1 MVAITSEGGNRMK
14 TTLLAFSLIAA
25 GCVPLVAHSRN
36 SRYVLRLLFA
46 DEPAPKYKDQL
57 MLFGQFVGDWE
68 FDGGARTP
76 DGTRSTDKGEIHFAW
91 VLQGRAI
98 QDLWIEREV
107 SDNRPGVYGSTMR
120 FYDPSI
126 DAWRITWMEP
136 GYGVVTSLIGQKV
149 GEEIVLE
156 GKNSEGKTI
165 HWIFSQIKP
174 NSFHWRGGKFMGG
187 TWKIYEELDARRMKR
202 KSLSLSLKITPR
214 ILPVIGRN
222 LSVTLKLN

>member
-1 MVAITSEGGNRMK
+1 MK
-14 TTLLAFSLIAA
+14 TTLISLFLIAA
-25 GCVPLVAHSRN
+25 CCMPLVAQSPK
-36 SRYVLRLLFA
+36 SKDILRSLFA

-68 FDGGARTP
+68 FEGGAVTP

-136 GYGVVTSLIGQKV
+136 GYGVVTSLIGRKV

-156 GKNSEGKTI
+156 GKTGEGQTI
-165 HWIFSQIKP
+165 HWIFSEIKP
-174 NSFHWRGGKFMGG
+174 NSFHWRGEKLVGD
-187 TWKIYEELDARRMKR
+187 TWQVYEELSARRK
-202 KSLSLSLKITPR
+202 K
-214 ILPVIGRN
+214 
-222 LSVTLKLN
+222 

>member
-1 MVAITSEGGNRMK
+1 MK
-14 TTLLAFSLIAA
+14 TALISLFLIAA
-25 GCVPLVAHSRN
+25 WCMPLVAQS
-36 SRYVLRLLFA
+36 SKSKDVLRLLFA

-68 FDGGARTP
+68 FDGSAVAP

-126 DAWRITWMEP
+126 DAWRITWTEP
-136 GYGVVTSLIGQKV
+136 GYGVVTSLIGRKV

-156 GKNSEGKTI
+156 GKNREGQTI
-165 HWIFSQIKP
+165 HWIFSEIKP
-174 NSFHWRGGKFMGG
+174 NSFHWRGEKLVGD
-187 TWKIYEELDARRMKR
+187 TWQVYEELSARRK
-202 KSLSLSLKITPR
+202 K
-214 ILPVIGRN
+214 
-222 LSVTLKLN
+222 